1 MEILQSSYA
10 ARGMGGTLNVSCYV
24 YLDQAA
30 TVYPQKISEVSG
42 IPPKVIES

>member
-10 ARGMGGTLNVSCYV
+10 SRGEGTFIFSCYV
-24 YLDQAA
+24 DLDQAS

-42 IPPKVIES
+42 IPPKLIES

>member
-1 MEILQSSYA
+1 MEILQSP
-10 ARGMGGTLNVSCYV
+10 GGWGGGTLNVSCYV
-24 YLDQAA
+24 YLDQAS